1 MDGSWSLIWSDFLKH
16 YNEKGQ
22 QKPVSGIF
30 HEEKVIGAGF
40 NLLVNRAE
48 DDEEEDAVD
57 PLDWLNCAADKL
69 ANVAEDEA
77 VMMHLKHSCDNITV

>member
-1 MDGSWSLIWSDFLKH
+1 M
-16 YNEKGQ
+16 
-22 QKPVSGIF
+22 
-30 HEEKVIGAGF
+30 IGAGF

-48 DDEEEDAVD
+48 EEEEEDEEDAVD

-77 VMMHLKHSCDNITV
+77 VMMHLRHCYENIIV

>member
-1 MDGSWSLIWSDFLKH
+1 M
-16 YNEKGQ
+16 
-22 QKPVSGIF
+22 
-30 HEEKVIGAGF
+30 IGAGF

-48 DDEEEDAVD
+48 DEGEDAVD

-77 VMMHLKHSCDNITV
+77 VMMHLRHCYDNINVYSSNIHPKIHMVQIFQGGFSP

>member
-1 MDGSWSLIWSDFLKH
+1 M
-16 YNEKGQ
+16 
-22 QKPVSGIF
+22 
-30 HEEKVIGAGF
+30 IGAGF

-48 DDEEEDAVD
+48 DEEENEEEDDAVD

-77 VMMHLKHSCDNITV
+77 VMMHLRPLLSQPHRTPVRSCCSSH